1 MVKKTQQKSRSAATK
16 LFHGQNAICVFV
28 RCQLPMTPAHGR
40 SEQVKVVE
48 RSEVDHSKDILLLFN
63 GVISI
68 NELITLHE

>member
-1 MVKKTQQKSRSAATK
+1 
-16 LFHGQNAICVFV
+16 
-28 RCQLPMTPAHGR
+28 MTPAHGR